1 MIDSNYMQTLHFS
14 IQINAPRQVVWQ
26 AMLDHES
33 YRVWT
38 KPFNEG
44 SYYEGT
50 WEESSEMRFLGPSPE
65 GGGEGGMFS
74 RIRENRLHEF
84 VSIEHLGFIKDGV
97 IDTTS
102 DEVKQ
107 WVPAFEN
114 YTFKEKGGGTEV
126 LVDIDLPDA
135 YKTMFED
142 MWPKALQALKELAE
156 KTS

>member
-1 MIDSNYMQTLHFS
+1 
-14 IQINAPRQVVWQ
+14 
-26 AMLDHES
+26 
-33 YRVWT
+33 
-38 KPFNEG
+38 
-44 SYYEGT
+44 
-50 WEESSEMRFLGPSPE
+50 
-65 GGGEGGMFS
+65 MFS

-114 YTFKEKGGGTEV
+114 YTFQEKDGGTEV

-135 YKTMFED
+135 YKAMFED
-142 MWPKALQALKELAE
+142 LWPKALLALKELSE
-156 KTS
+156 K